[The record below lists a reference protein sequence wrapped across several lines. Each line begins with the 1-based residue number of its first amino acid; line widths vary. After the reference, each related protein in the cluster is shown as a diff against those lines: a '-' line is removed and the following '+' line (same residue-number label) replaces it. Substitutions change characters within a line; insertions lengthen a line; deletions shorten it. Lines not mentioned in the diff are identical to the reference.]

1 MRKIKILLGIVLCV
15 LVFSN
20 STVWGKTDKSRTEIK
35 ESETVLPKKDLERL
49 TTIITAVKKYY
60 YKLIDYDTLFKR
72 AISGMLT
79 GLDPHSEYL
88 TLDDLKD
95 LEMVTLGKFG
105 GVGVEVYPDQ
115 GAIKVVSPL
124 DDTPAYKAGIKA
136 GDYIVQINNKLV
148 RDMTLR
154 DAVNM
159 MRGPKGSNLSLTIVR
174 KNEIKPIVFNL
185 RREIIKIKT
194 VKDRILESGYGYIRL
209 TWFQEPTEKDMTRA
223 IKRLQRSSKAGLK
236 GLILDIRNN
245 PGGLVESAV
254 QIADDFL
261 DSQKLKKN
269 DLIVYTKGQDD
280 EAQIVAKATPG
291 EILANVPIVILIN
304 DGSAS
309 AAEIVAGAL
318 QDHKRAIV
326 VGTRSFGKGSVQTLI
341 PIDRV
346 SAIKLTTALYYTPLG
361 RSIQAKGIE
370 PDINVENIQLS
381 RKDQDEQE
389 IPRVDEAALVDH
401 IQNGDDVDSNISSI
415 SDRQEKQ
422 SKAELDLAYKDYQLY
437 EALHI
442 LKSQNVMRNKEV

>member
-15 LVFSN
+15 TIFS
-20 STVWGKTDKSRTEIK
+20 SALVWGRADKSKKNGEEVTL
-35 ESETVLPKKDLERL
+35 SSKDLQRL
-49 TTIITAVKKYY
+49 TTVIDDVRKYY
-60 YKLIDYDTLFKR
+60 YKSIDDDTLFKR
-72 AISGMLT
+72 AISGMLA

-88 TLDDLKD
+88 DIDDLKD

-148 RDMTLR
+148 RDMSLR

-159 MRGPKGSNLSLTIVR
+159 MRGPKGSKLNLTIIR
-174 KNEIKPIVFNL
+174 KNENKPLVFNL
-185 RREIIKIKT
+185 RREIIKIRT
-194 VKDRILESGYGYIRL
+194 VKARMLESGYGYVRL
-209 TWFQEPTEKDMTRA
+209 AWFQEPTERDMVLA
-223 IKRLQRSSKAGLK
+223 IKRLQKATKTGLK
-236 GLILDIRNN
+236 GLILDMRSN

-254 QIADDFL
+254 QVADDFL
-261 DSQKLKKN
+261 DAKKLKNN
-269 DLIVYTKGQDD
+269 DLIVYTKGQSD
-280 EAQIVAKATPG
+280 EEMTAKATLG
-291 EILANVPIVILIN
+291 EILPNVPIVVLIN

-309 AAEIVAGAL
+309 ASEIVAGAL

-341 PIDRV
+341 PIDRT

-361 RSIQAKGIE
+361 RLIQAKGIE
-370 PDINVENIQLS
+370 PDINVENIILS
-381 RKDQDEQE
+381 RKDQDDQE
-389 IPRVDEAALVDH
+389 IPRVDESALIDH
-401 IQNGDDVDSNISSI
+401 IQNSNDVNDSSSD
-415 SDRQEKQ
+415 SDVSDKQQKQ
-422 SKAELDLAYKDYQLY
+422 SKAELDIAYKDYQLY

-442 LKSQNVMRNKEV
+442 LKSQNVMRNKDD

>member
-15 LVFSN
+15 TIFS
-20 STVWGKTDKSRTEIK
+20 SALVWGRADKSKKNGEEVTL
-35 ESETVLPKKDLERL
+35 SSKDLQRL
-49 TTIITAVKKYY
+49 TTVIDDVRKYY
-60 YKLIDYDTLFKR
+60 YKSIDDDTLFKR
-72 AISGMLT
+72 AISGMLA

-88 TLDDLKD
+88 DIDDLKD

-148 RDMTLR
+148 RDMSLR

-159 MRGPKGSNLSLTIVR
+159 MRGPKGSKLNLTIIR
-174 KNEIKPIVFNL
+174 KNENKPLVFNL
-185 RREIIKIKT
+185 RREIIKIRT
-194 VKDRILESGYGYIRL
+194 VKARMLESGYGYVRL
-209 TWFQEPTEKDMTRA
+209 AWFQEPTERDMVLA
-223 IKRLQRSSKAGLK
+223 IKRLQKASKTGLK
-236 GLILDIRNN
+236 GLILDMRSN

-254 QIADDFL
+254 QVADDFL
-261 DSQKLKKN
+261 DAKKLKNN
-269 DLIVYTKGQDD
+269 DLIVYTKGQSD
-280 EAQIVAKATPG
+280 EEMTAKATLG
-291 EILANVPIVILIN
+291 EILPNVPIVVLIN

-309 AAEIVAGAL
+309 ASEIVAGAL

-341 PIDRV
+341 PIDRT

-361 RSIQAKGIE
+361 RLIQAKGIE
-370 PDINVENIQLS
+370 PDINVENIILS
-381 RKDQDEQE
+381 RKDQDDQE
-389 IPRVDEAALVDH
+389 IPRVDESALIDH
-401 IQNGDDVDSNISSI
+401 IQNSNDVNDSSSD
-415 SDRQEKQ
+415 SDVSDKQQKQ
-422 SKAELDLAYKDYQLY
+422 SKAELDIAYKDYQLY

-442 LKSQNVMRNKEV
+442 LKSQNVMRNKDD